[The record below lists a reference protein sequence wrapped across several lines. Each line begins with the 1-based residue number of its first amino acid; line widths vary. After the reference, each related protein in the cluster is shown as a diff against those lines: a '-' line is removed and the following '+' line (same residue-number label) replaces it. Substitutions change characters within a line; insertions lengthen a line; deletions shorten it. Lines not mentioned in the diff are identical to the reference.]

1 MDLRSP
7 TATKVVGALAMVV
20 LAALG
25 WLVAVGP
32 KTDDLAAVREQI
44 TTTQDQ
50 NALLGLQLAQLRRQ
64 QADLD
69 ETRKVARKLAKRFP
83 ATADQPGLFQ
93 QVTAA
98 AVDAGIGPDGVT
110 TLTPTPPVVGDAA
123 LGDGATSDPATP
135 VPAGLAR
142 QTVTVSVTGSYD
154 QTRKLL
160 DNLEHM
166 DRAYLVTGLDLAASE
181 VGSYTTTVT
190 GDMFV
195 MPPVPDPGEV
205 VDLVSATPEE
215 D

>member
-1 MDLRSP
+1 MNLRSP
-7 TATKVVGALAMVV
+7 AATKVVGGLTMLV

-25 WLVAVGP
+25 WILVVGP
-32 KTDDLAAVREQI
+32 ETDDLAEVREQI

-50 NALLGLQLAQLRRQ
+50 NALLTLQLAQLQRQ
-64 QADLD
+64 QEGLE
-69 ETRKVARKLAKRFP
+69 ETRRTASKLAASFP
-83 ATADQPGLFQ
+83 ATADQPGLFE

-98 AVDAGIGPDGVT
+98 AVDAGIGSDGVT
-110 TLTPTPPVVGDAA
+110 TLAPTPPVVGDATQA
-123 LGDGATSDPATP
+123 EGTTTPAP
-135 VPAGLAR
+135 EPRSGLAR
-142 QTVTVSVTGSYD
+142 QTVTVSITGSYD

-160 DNLEHM
+160 KNLEHM
-166 DRAYLVTGLDLAASE
+166 DRAYLITGLDVAATES
-181 VGSYTTTVT
+181 GIYTTTVS